1 MRILVALPQPRTYPT
16 GCHRP
21 PPLDAVLCENS
32 AGANFGKNGGSPPP
46 GEALPPGSP
55 ANLTVTTPI
64 PQSLNPGPPLGQAS
78 VMAPLPSPLA
88 FVLLLFSGWVNR
100 QQQAV
105 IDYLIEENRRSSER

>member
-1 MRILVALPQPRTYPT
+1 MRRCPVRKFGRGQIREKRRVTT
-16 GCHRP
+16 
-21 PPLDAVLCENS
+21 
-32 AGANFGKNGGSPPP
+32 AGGGFAS
-46 GEALPPGSP
+46 GSP

-88 FVLLLFSGWVNR
+88 FVLLLFSGSVNR